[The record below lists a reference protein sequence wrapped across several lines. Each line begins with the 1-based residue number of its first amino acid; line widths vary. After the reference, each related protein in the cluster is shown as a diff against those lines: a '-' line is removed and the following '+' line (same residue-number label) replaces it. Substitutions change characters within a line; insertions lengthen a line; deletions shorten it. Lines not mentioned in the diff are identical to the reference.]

1 MQVLLIEFTPFISI
15 QTPDIAWNPLRALRD
30 LVMAPID
37 RLARSVDVGN
47 VLGDTSKDTLKDT
60 PKVRT
65 TGRRRWKLFPCARR
79 KPGRKARFWRVF
91 ENLKHLT

>member
-15 QTPDIAWNPLRALRD
+15 QLPEISWNPLRALRD

-37 RLARSVDVGN
+37 RLARSVDVAN
-47 VLGDTSKDTLKDT
+47 VLGDAPKDTAT
-60 PKVRT
+60 ARA
-65 TGRRRWKLFPCARR
+65 TGRRRWKLFSRARR
-79 KPGRKARFWRVF
+79 KPGRKARFWNVF

>member
-15 QTPDIAWNPLRALRD
+15 QMPEISWNPIRALRD

-37 RLARSVDVGN
+37 RLARSVDVAN
-47 VLGDTSKDTLKDT
+47 VLGDASKA
-60 PKVRT
+60 RA
-65 TGRRRWKLFPCARR
+65 TGRRWKLFSRARR
-79 KPGRKARFWRVF
+79 KPGRKARFWNVF